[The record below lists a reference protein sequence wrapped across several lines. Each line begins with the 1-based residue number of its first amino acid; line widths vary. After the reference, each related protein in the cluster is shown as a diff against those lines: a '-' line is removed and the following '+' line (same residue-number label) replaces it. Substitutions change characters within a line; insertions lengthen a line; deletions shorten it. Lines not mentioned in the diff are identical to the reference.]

1 MFKRLSGADEAL
13 RALLDRCRPIAGSES
28 IALAGSVARV
38 LAKNITSSI
47 DLPAFNRAAMDGFAV
62 RSSETRGASPLNP
75 ICIGGFLPVRTGMAI
90 PDGFDAVV
98 MLEDS
103 MLRGEDLEVTAVAY
117 PYRNVSRIGE
127 DIKRGDTVLEQG
139 HRLRPPDI
147 ALFSALGV
155 ESVDVYERPKVAII
169 PTGGELVAIGSR
181 ALRPG
186 EAYEINGLMARLY
199 MKMWGGEPLLH
210 GIVPDA
216 PEDIR
221 RAIES
226 SLSADMVVVIGG
238 TSVGEMDH
246 APRAVERLGELLVH
260 GVRIQPGK
268 PTALGIIADKPVVC
282 LPGYPVAALS
292 ALYLLVRPVLRR
304 MAHLDETLPKVN
316 ARLAGKITSRP
327 GYLSIVRVT
336 LSGDKAMP
344 IMSSGAGILSSVA
357 RADGF
362 VVVPEEK
369 EGIETGEMVE
379 VSLFE

>member
-13 RALLDRCRPIAGSES
+13 LAMLRRCKGVSRSES
-28 IALAGSVARV
+28 VTLGESAGRV
-38 LAKNITSSI
+38 LSGKITSST
-47 DLPAFNRAAMDGFAV
+47 DLPGFKRAAMDGFAV

-75 ICIGGFLPVRTGMAI
+75 VCIDGFLPVRTGNAI
-90 PDGFDAVV
+90 PEGFDAVV

-103 MLRGEDLEVTAVAY
+103 MLRGRELEVREEAY

-127 DIKRGDTVLEQG
+127 DIRRGDAVFEEG

-147 ALFSALGV
+147 ALLSALGKKGV
-155 ESVDVYERPKVAII
+155 QVYSRPRVAII

-181 ALRPG
+181 SLRPG
-186 EAYEINGLMARLY
+186 EAYEINGLMAKLY
-199 MKMWGGEPLLH
+199 AEMWGGEPVLC
-210 GIVPDA
+210 GIVPDD
-216 PEDIR
+216 PNSIR
-221 RAIES
+221 GAMES
-226 SLSADMVVVIGG
+226 ALYADMIVVIGG
-238 TSVGEMDH
+238 TSVGEMDY
-246 APRAVERLGELLVH
+246 APMAVECLGELLVH

-268 PTALGIIADKPVVC
+268 PTALGIIEDRPVIC

-292 ALYLLVRPVLRR
+292 ALYLFVRPVLKRLS
-304 MAHLDETLPKVN
+304 HLDDALPSVQ

-327 GYLSIVRVT
+327 GYLSIVRVAIE
-336 LSGDKAMP
+336 GDGAVP

-369 EGIETGEMVE
+369 EGIEPGEMVE
-379 VSLFE
+379 VILFE